1 MPELQVKKIDAVCF
15 LEAAKLTLEHLA
27 AHRLGLSQSSV
38 DSPKE
43 LTRLYGNVRRV
54 RDYMQR
60 CVSAY
65 QDVVSLDLTDDDAGL
80 LVACC
85 RRSVEAI
92 ENRLAGT
99 ALSPDENQWLVKN
112 RAVLS
117 DWAVAMAARP
127 LVDLPLRSLMK
138 VLPEAVRALSARLD
152 KKVHGDV
159 NNRKQFR
166 AIQPSSYGQSQGT
179 TFGETLTSDGGVPQ
193 EGVLSESVLVKTT
206 PPGAVPPQQGKQQ
219 PALPPLLAP
228 NRLKDP
234 RLRSLVVI
242 DLSSLARCVRDSDYR
257 LSTVLLASI
266 MESAILDHAIPRR
279 AEFGLTGTPD
289 TWKLHEVVL
298 QSMGESVEP
307 KDRSLAFHLFAS
319 RNLLH
324 PARQMVTPAVITV
337 ASFESLH
344 EFVSRALHELGFGA
358 PARSLP
364 SGFISKGDM
373 LL

>member
-1 MPELQVKKIDAVCF
+1 MPELQVKKTDAVGF
-15 LEAAKLTLEHLA
+15 LDAAKLTLEHLA

-38 DSPKE
+38 DSSKE
-43 LTRLYGNVRRV
+43 LARLYGNVRRV

-112 RAVLS
+112 RALLS

-138 VLPEAVRALSARLD
+138 VLPEAVRALSARLAE
-152 KKVHGDV
+152 KVYDDV
-159 NNRKQFR
+159 NQRQQFR
-166 AIQPSSYGQSQGT
+166 A
-179 TFGETLTSDGGVPQ
+179 
-193 EGVLSESVLVKTT
+193 
-206 PPGAVPPQQGKQQ
+206 PQQVKQQ
-219 PALPPLLAP
+219 PALRPLLAP

-298 QSMGESVEP
+298 QSMGEGVEP